1 MKTPDRRKMQ
11 RYSTLLLAASLSVLT
26 ACSSSD
32 DDDSAAIDE
41 VPAATD
47 GTDADGDDA
56 DGADGT
62 DGDGDSGLAGGIAGL
77 AVVSGATPTFD
88 AGQIEQF
95 TIGDEITASGT
106 YPATLSDIVVRTDGT
121 DVYQV
126 GRFNIDSITRFTT
139 DEFATPVYQY
149 SVLQGETTPNTFDI
163 VFASDT
169 KAYVLQDGGT
179 DILIVNPEAA
189 TEEEFITGAIDISV
203 YDADAPNAVSGVIA
217 NGNLFVLMQRLTPSG
232 FSFVPDQPGYVA
244 VFDVETDEEIA
255 TGQGADGLEGIELNT
270 TNPLAL
276 QYVESLNEIV
286 VTGRGNIFGEF
297 NDLEGD
303 PFVGGIEVIDVDSFE
318 NELLLDDGTED
329 DNNGFF
335 NGSLVVSDERGYII
349 TSEGFQNNTLRSYN
363 PTTGVLD
370 EGIVAG
376 LEGMDVITLGAGP
389 LGRVWV
395 AVGGVTPGF
404 ILIDPA
410 DNSVVGDQVLTEFVP
425 NTVVFIGS
433 DS

>member
-1 MKTPDRRKMQ
+1 MKTPERKKLQ
-11 RYSTLLLAASLSVLT
+11 RYSTLVLAASLSILT

-32 DDDSAAIDE
+32 DDDSAGIDD
-41 VPAATD
+41 VPSSTD
-47 GTDADGDDA
+47 GTDTDGA
-56 DGADGT
+56 DGADGDAPGASAT
-62 DGDGDSGLAGGIAGL
+62 FAL
-77 AVVSGATPTFD
+77 VSGATPTFD

-95 TIGDEITASGT
+95 TIGEEITASGS

-163 VFASDT
+163 VFASES

-179 DILIVNPEAA
+179 NILIVNPAAETEA
-189 TEEEFITGAIDISV
+189 EFITGAIDISV
-203 YDADAPNAVSGVIA
+203 YDGDAPNAVSGVIA

-232 FSFVPDQPGYVA
+232 FTFLPDQPGYVA
-244 VFDVETDEEIA
+244 VFDIETDVEIE
-255 TGQGADGLEGIELNT
+255 TGQGADGLNGIELNT
-270 TNPLAL
+270 TNPVAL
-276 QYVESLNEIV
+276 QYVESLSEIV

-297 NDLEGD
+297 NDLAGD
-303 PFVGGIEVIDVDSFE
+303 PYEGGIEVIDVDSFE
-318 NELLLDDGTED
+318 NELLLDDGSENA
-329 DNNGFF
+329 NNGFF
-335 NGSLVVSDERGYII
+335 SGSLVASDERGYII

-376 LEGMDVITLGAGP
+376 LEGMDVITLGNGP

-395 AVGGVTPGF
+395 AVGGLTPGF

-410 DNSVVGDQVLTEFVP
+410 DNSVVGDQILTQFVP

-433 DS
+433 SS

>member
-1 MKTPDRRKMQ
+1 MKTLDRKKLQ
-11 RYSTLLLAASLSVLT
+11 RYSALLLAASLSVLT

-32 DDDSAAIDE
+32 DDDSAAIDD
-41 VPAATD
+41 VPELTD
-47 GTDADGDDA
+47 PDGDPADA
-56 DGADGT
+56 TAAFA
-62 DGDGDSGLAGGIAGL
+62 L
-77 AVVSGATPTFD
+77 VSGATPTFD

-95 TIGDEITASGT
+95 TIGDEITATGS

-163 VFASDT
+163 VFASET

-189 TEEEFITGAIDISV
+189 TEAEFITGAIDISV
-203 YDADAPNAVSGVIA
+203 YDVDAPNAVSGVIA

-232 FSFVPDQPGYVA
+232 FTFVPDQPGYVA
-244 VFDVETDEEIA
+244 VFDVETDEEIE
-255 TGQGADGLEGIELNT
+255 TGQGADGLNGIELNT

-276 QYVESLNEIV
+276 QYVPSLNEIV

-303 PFVGGIEVIDVDSFE
+303 PFVGGIEVIDADSFE
-318 NELLLDDGTED
+318 NDLLLDDGTVNV
-329 DNNGFF
+329 NNGFF

-370 EGIVAG
+370 EGVVAG
-376 LEGMDVITLGAGP
+376 LEGMDVITLGDGP

-395 AVGGVTPGF
+395 AVGGTTPGF

-410 DNSVVGDQVLTEFVP
+410 DNSIVGEQVFTEFVP

-433 DS
+433 GS